1 MRPERILERNFSNWG
16 SNDKHRTFEKM
27 QETVAENTGLINI
40 GIDISKAHLDVAT
53 YPDGEV
59 EQFTN
64 NVKGHKQLARW
75 LGRMDVQRITFEA
88 TGAYHRGLE
97 RFLGARSIPYSKINP
112 RQARDFAKA
121 TGKRAKTDK
130 VDALM
135 LARFGAVLKPLLG
148 TSKGQALETLV
159 ELVHARRALVKDRTA
174 TRNRIE
180 TLELTLLRQQAEQ
193 RLQQIKRQITVI
205 EAACK
210 TLIGADEILARRF
223 AILVSIPGLG
233 TITAIIMLAEM
244 PELGTMDKGQTAS
257 LAGLA
262 PIARQSGTWKGTS
275 FIQGGRA
282 YLRQALYMPA
292 LVACRFNDELKAK
305 FDKMIANK
313 KPTKVAITTIMRKL
327 IITANA
333 LLRDNRKWTKLS
345 T

>member
-1 MRPERILERNFSNWG
+1 
-16 SNDKHRTFEKM
+16 M

-40 GIDISKAHLDVAT
+40 GIDISKARLDVAT

-64 NVKGHKQLARW
+64 NAKGHKQLARW
-75 LGRMDVQRITFEA
+75 LGGMDVQCITFEA

-97 RFLGARSIPYSKINP
+97 RFLGARAIPYSKVNP

-135 LARFGAVLKPLLG
+135 LARFGAVLEPLLG
-148 TSKGQALETLV
+148 ASKGQALEILI
-159 ELVHARRALVKDRTA
+159 ELIHARRALVKDRTA
-174 TRNRIE
+174 TRNRMK
-180 TLELTLLRQQAEQ
+180 TLELTLLRQQGEQ
-193 RLQQIKRQITVI
+193 KLRQIKRQITAI

-210 TLIGADEILARRF
+210 ALIGEDKVLARRF
-223 AILVSIPGLG
+223 EIIQSIPGLG

-244 PELGTMDKGQTAS
+244 PELGTMDKSQTAS

-292 LVACRFNDELKAK
+292 LVACRFNQELKDK
-305 FDKMIANK
+305 YEKMIAGK
-313 KPTKVAITTIMRKL
+313 KPKKVAITAIMRKL

-333 LLRDNRKWTKLS
+333 LLRDDRKWAKINT
-345 T
+345 